1 MFCLMILLHPI
12 LKPMRCSKKIENTCR
27 YQGYKRNF
35 LYCLRKLNHYG
46 LKVHRFGAGDLKSP
60 RGLFFNNKIRVRTIF
75 WSSMVLQVLI
85 DHLVCDISGAPAA
98 ESYCPKVITPVSLF

>member
-1 MFCLMILLHPI
+1 MKEENYFWMYRRDVLQNVRTYTFIIVVPHYSPI
-12 LKPMRCSKKIENTCR
+12 NL
-27 YQGYKRNF
+27 
-35 LYCLRKLNHYG
+35 LNHYG

-85 DHLVCDISGAPAA
+85 DHLVCDISGAPATK
-98 ESYCPKVITPVSLF
+98 SYCPKVSTPVSLF